1 MIKRIKESGRLE
13 EIVWMVMFTL
23 FCFGVSLFR
32 FFYTDTKVF
41 LFLNW
46 NLFLAFV
53 PWAIATLV
61 VLSKRLRSSKIM
73 LVVLISV

>member
-13 EIVWMVMFTL
+13 EIVWMGVFTL

-41 LFLNW
+41 LFLN
-46 NLFLAFV
+46 
-53 PWAIATLV
+53 
-61 VLSKRLRSSKIM
+61 RSA
-73 LVVLISV
+73 L